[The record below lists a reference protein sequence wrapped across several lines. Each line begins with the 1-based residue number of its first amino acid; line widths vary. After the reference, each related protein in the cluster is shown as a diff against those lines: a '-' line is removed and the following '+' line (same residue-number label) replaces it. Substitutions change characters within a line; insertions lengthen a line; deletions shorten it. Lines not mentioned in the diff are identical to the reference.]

1 VRIIIVGAGEVGF
14 HLAKRLVSE
23 NKEVVIIDKNQE
35 VLSLMSDQLDVETV
49 LGSGSSPKVLE
60 EAGVKE
66 ADILLA
72 VTDSDEINLIA
83 CTFTNILAPN
93 LIKVARIRN
102 SEYTEYQDTLTKDL
116 LHIDIAINPEQE
128 VIGSIERLMGAP
140 GAAEISE
147 FSDVNIKLV
156 GVWIREESKLSGM
169 NLAELKKR
177 MAIEGFIVAAIIR
190 GKQTIIPMGADSIHS
205 GDLVYFV
212 CHQKDLE
219 DVLRAFGKGARKQH
233 NVLII
238 GGGNIGYKLAL
249 DLEEKKGVNVKIL
262 DKDVKRCEFLAE
274 HLNKTIVLQGD
285 GTDQKLLVQENIGDM
300 DAVVSVTGDEENN
313 VLCSLLV
320 KNLGAKL
327 PITRINKYAYIPLM
341 HTIGLEHIVSPR
353 LSAANSIL
361 RYVRQGTVISSI
373 SIKEEAEA
381 LEVIAKSDSPLV
393 NKPIR
398 SLQFPKGA
406 IVLCL
411 IRGDEVILPTGENVI
426 YPNDRVIIL
435 TASHKVD
442 KLEKALT
449 SGQEPR

>member
-1 VRIIIVGAGEVGF
+1 MRIIIVGAGEVGF

-23 NKEVVIIDKNQE
+23 NKEVVIIDKNQD
-35 VLSLMSDQLDVETV
+35 VLSLISEQLDVETV

-93 LIKVARIRN
+93 LVKVARIRN

-128 VIGSIERLMGAP
+128 IIGSIERLMGAP

-156 GVWIREESKLSGM
+156 GVWISEESKLSGM
-169 NLAELKKR
+169 NLAQLKKR

-190 GKQTIIPMGADSIHS
+190 GKQTIIPMGADTIHS
-205 GDLVYFV
+205 GDLIYFV

-219 DVLRAFGKGARKQH
+219 AILRAFGKGARKQH

-262 DKDVKRCEFLAE
+262 DKDANRCKFLAE

-285 GTDQKLLVQENIGDM
+285 GTNQNLLVQENVGDM

-313 VLCSLLV
+313 VLCSLLA

-341 HTIGLEHIVSPR
+341 QTIGLEHIVSPR

-381 LEVIAKSDSPLV
+381 LEVIAQINSPLV
-393 NKPIR
+393 NKPIK

-411 IRGDEVILPTGENVI
+411 IRKDEVILPTGENVI
-426 YPNDRVIIL
+426 CPNDRVIIL

-442 KLEKALT
+442 KLEKALMA
-449 SGQEPR
+449 GQEFG

>member
-1 VRIIIVGAGEVGF
+1 MRIIIVGAGEVGF

>member
-1 VRIIIVGAGEVGF
+1 
-14 HLAKRLVSE
+14 
-23 NKEVVIIDKNQE
+23 
-35 VLSLMSDQLDVETV
+35 MSDQLDVETV

-285 GTDQKLLVQENIGDM
+285 GTDQKLLVQENVGDM

>member
-1 VRIIIVGAGEVGF
+1 MRIIIVGAGEVGF

-285 GTDQKLLVQENIGDM
+285 GTDQKLLVQENVGDM